1 MMMSLSYKILTTIA
15 IILLLGSSCYAQLR
29 YSIVGQ
35 YKKKSAQGMAIW
47 EDKAYLFSHGGQ
59 CRVLNLKNGEVE
71 REFLLESSD
80 SSNHVNNACFGST
93 KVAKTKIPPIYISE
107 CNQRRRCFVECLND
121 SGAVM
126 VQTIEARKKNGREE
140 SVLDWVVDSDKGFL
154 YAITRNGKYLNTT
167 GFVQIFISK
176 YILPTINAGGRVILY
191 PSDRL
196 DKFEVQFPNILQGAK
211 IMNGLL
217 YIVTG
222 LQETA
227 RERKDSKRAIQ
238 VIDLKQRKL
247 IKTIDLTYVTTNEPE
262 DIDFYNGKC
271 LLYCGQNGGIYEV
284 DLNK

>member
-1 MMMSLSYKILTTIA
+1 MHSKIKIEIFVIT
-15 IILLLGSSCYAQLR
+15 LLLFSYLRITAQLR
-29 YSIVGQ
+29 YPIVGQ
-35 YKKKSAQGMAIW
+35 YMKQSAQGMAIW
-47 EDKAYLFSHGGQ
+47 DNKAYLFNHGGH
-59 CRVLNLKNGEVE
+59 CRVLNLKSGKIENDFILG
-71 REFLLESSD
+71 SAAPY
-80 SSNHVNNACFGST
+80 NHVNNACFGMKRPHNSDR
-93 KVAKTKIPPIYISE
+93 PYLYISE
-107 CNQRRRCFVECLND
+107 CKPRRRCFVECLND
-121 SGAVM
+121 SGSVL
-126 VQTIEARKKNGREE
+126 VQTIEARKNNGKEE
-140 SVLDWVVDSDKGFL
+140 GVLTWVVDSENGYL
-154 YAITRNGKYLNTT
+154 YAITRNGKNLNTT
-167 GFVQIFISK
+167 GVVHNYISK
-176 YILPTINAGGRVILY
+176 YQLPKMKEGEIVRLCPN
-191 PSDRL
+191 DRL
-196 DKFEVQFPNILQGAK
+196 ELFEVQFPNILQGAK